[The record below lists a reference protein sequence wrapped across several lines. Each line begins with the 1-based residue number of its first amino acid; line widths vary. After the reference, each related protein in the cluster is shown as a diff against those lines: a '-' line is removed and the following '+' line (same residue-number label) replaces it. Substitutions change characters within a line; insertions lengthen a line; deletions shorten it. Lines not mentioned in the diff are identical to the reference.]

1 MSSASSQRAFA
12 QRLSRQHAADVRKTV
27 SAATQGQ
34 DLLASHRSPSNSTIA
49 SQVSHVESIDSVDY
63 EEFLERHQSELERD
77 PDIGVLCFPPDDVT
91 VTTFARPC
99 RTLQPLLPHPSETLD
114 AHVGECV
121 RCYSKDFVH
130 VTRRYLQYSNS
141 YAGRTGS
148 LQGNFCAELL
158 ERVSSLP
165 LPEYEADQNLDDID
179 NAKFPESMCS
189 SRHSTIS
196 VGSSVLGAP
205 TGTGGSTVVGSE
217 CNTPRGSWASSVFD
231 LRNSQGDPLLPSLLQ
246 PTPPHQ
252 TDAINEKARAA
263 NRQDSLLLLY
273 PEQEEE
279 DLIERRIYPPP
290 PTPHSGHRI
299 QVKCIKLQ
307 LELEIEP
314 IFATL
319 ALYDLREKKKISENF
334 CFDMN
339 PDPLKKM
346 LTSHVPYQDIS
357 TLSRTCVLEISYPSP
372 DVFLVVR
379 LEKVLQG
386 DIADCLVPYAKDD
399 SHRDKL
405 KASAVSCCERLGRYR
420 QPLAWTAINLINIF
434 SGVHGGD
441 ADASAS
447 SSASAAAGAAVSIPG
462 ALERKGSASNS
473 SLTTEDS
480 TITVTATAATGS
492 SSNSGSMKR
501 RQQQGVGS
509 SLAEGLATL
518 QSGSLPRRGSME
530 RRSFQ
535 EKSRSWS
542 TAEFASCLDSFR
554 PVTLTVS
561 SFFKQE
567 GDKLRD
573 EDLYKFLAD
582 LKRPSSQ
589 LKKKSVHVA
598 SSPKRWRDEKCRPV
612 KEVLEFPPTDV
623 LVPHYNYRNL
633 LYIYPKDLN
642 FTNRPGSA
650 RNLAVKVQVMD
661 GEDESAALC
670 CVVGRSSCP
679 ELSTEAITSVTYHSK
694 SPDYYD
700 EIKVMLPAVLGD
712 QHHLL
717 FTFYH
722 VSCQR
727 KAEEKT
733 IETPVGYTWLPI
745 YRNGSLSSGPH
756 SLPVM
761 SEKPPQNYSY
771 ITPHILLPGTK
782 WVDNH
787 KGIFNVVLH
796 AVSTV
801 HAQVTISLMHER
813 QLLVADLSF
822 LASALG
828 HCTNMDNFFHLM
840 KMVEEH
846 NIPAR
851 IGEDKIE
858 GEIKAALS
866 SLVECSGRALV
877 QFLPVLFDRLL
888 TLLVRPPLLPSPQ
901 APMQLA
907 APAFHAIVACVA
919 NIVNELENK
928 NDQHGRNSVL
938 LTYVAYLATL
948 PHPSD
953 PPPVPPSAALPK
965 RSSQQPYPAAPLA
978 PLAVPVPTSPT
989 HSTLSTASGGSG
1001 GSSTGVPAGITGG
1014 AVSMGSIASV
1024 SSSMSSSSY
1033 VGPMISE
1040 SAVGITASLGGGDEA
1055 LLGAPSSGSVHNLHP
1070 SSTATGALQPSHRRS
1085 TSNPDLGI
1093 DAEPSGFFSR
1103 GLDRTNSMRTG
1114 TSSTY
1119 EQLSQAVSGGACPPG
1134 GCRLVHEEL
1143 VLQWVFA
1150 GPTTRDLALTNAWF
1164 LFELM
1169 IKSMCEHLA
1178 RSSVAP
1184 ATPRRHRFTQQF
1196 CADLTKLVTSV
1207 TNDIIAAVSRDATSN
1222 IAFASKVNSSL
1233 AFFLS
1238 DLFSVMDR
1246 GLVLRLVRGYMR
1258 EMTSRIATTPDPA
1271 HLLNIKLDFLRIL
1284 CSHEHYVALNL
1295 PFCTPLSA
1303 PSAPSSP
1310 CPSVSSG
1317 SSQCSLASTVACT
1330 GGGAM
1335 SDYTSLTLTYR
1346 RHHFLSGLLLH
1357 HLHHAL
1363 SISSPSVQGR
1373 AINALRNVLTC
1384 HDTDDRYARHAPLR
1398 ARVASLYLPLL
1409 DIMVDALPQLYSF
1422 ASTAGGVPWS
1432 NSSSDEES
1440 SNAGL
1445 QSTVARAI
1453 AGPSVCRE
1461 PEAEPSH
1468 QQHQRCPL
1476 SSHST
1481 RHLLVS
1487 LLWLLH
1493 NVDAATL
1500 RLVLSE
1506 LPYRRLH
1513 GLLHL
1518 LYISLSCF
1526 QYQGGRG
1533 GGYGAGGER
1542 NKADMRSRLEE
1553 AIMGQNSA
1561 RTEMMRRRET
1571 CLVVGMSQF
1580 YVVGEDRQPSSAAGA
1595 GHGTDS
1601 SHSGQEK
1608 LRWRKETFSW
1618 RHNTS
1623 TGGAHAHHHHS
1634 LHHHHHSHAS
1644 AAGGASGTTGLG
1656 GGSISACSD
1665 GSSAVVGSSA
1675 PSTPVPLHHQHSLVG
1690 GDGGG
1695 GGSGGGSGGTGSIG
1709 GGQDYLFASN
1719 GLEQHL
1725 AAEAT
1730 LIVLDTLEHIVQVVS
1745 SSDSLHG
1752 LLGVV
1757 LKVLLHSLSL
1767 PQCTHALTNIFN
1779 SQRALVAK
1787 FPSLLFD
1794 EETEQCADLCLQL
1807 LRHCSSG
1814 LTPVRA
1820 HAAASLYALMR
1831 HNFIIGNNFSRVKMQ
1846 VTMSLSSLVG
1856 TWHSFSEACLRASLK
1871 TILTYSEQDTHLPHS
1886 SSFPEQ
1892 VKELM
1897 FNLHMI
1903 LSDTVKMKEYQED
1916 PEMLLDLMYRIA
1928 RGYQNSPDL
1937 RLTWLA
1943 NMAQKHSEREQH
1955 AEAAMCLVH
1964 SAALVSEYLYMLED
1978 RPHLPIG
1985 AAAFDALSPNVLQ
1998 ESAVSED
2005 VVSPDEEGI
2014 CTGKYFTEGGL
2025 VGLLEQASSS
2035 FLQAGMYECI
2045 NLVYKILTPIAE
2057 ENRDWKKLINIH
2069 SKLLDAFTRMDQLEG
2084 KRIFG
2089 TYFRVGFYGAKF
2101 GDLDGEE
2108 FIYKEPTLTKLA
2120 EISHRLEAFYCDRFG
2135 EENFSIIKD
2144 SNSVDVTRLDPDKA
2158 YVQITY
2164 VEPHFDDYEYKNR
2177 RTSFERNYNINRFI
2191 FSTPFTPDGRAHG
2204 DLREQLKRKTVLT
2217 TQHMFPYVKTR
2228 VQVVDRES
2236 CVVTPIEVAIEDIQ
2250 KKTQE
2255 LAAAIYQEPPDHKIL
2270 QMVLQG
2276 CIGTTVNQG
2285 PMEVAHV
2292 FLSDLLLSD
2301 ATPTIHQNK
2310 LRLCFK
2316 DFSKKCHDALRR
2328 NKLLIGPDMREYQRE
2343 LERNYHS
2350 FTEKL
2355 RPMITVNHLQRTTP
2369 HVSPTLERH
2378 SPRSGSVASLDTL
2391 TSQHSSKRSSTASI
2405 SSVTSC
2411 RKSSRASTLSL
2422 PFLQD

>member
-1 MSSASSQRAFA
+1 MSSSISQRAFA

-34 DLLASHRSPSNSTIA
+34 EPPAPNRSPSNSTIA
-49 SQVSHVESIDSVDY
+49 SQLSLVESIDSVDY

-77 PDIGVLCFPPDDVT
+77 PDISVLCFPPDDVT
-91 VTTFARPC
+91 VSTFAWPC
-99 RTLQPLLPHPSETLD
+99 RTLQPLLPLPSEVLD

-121 RCYSKDFVH
+121 RCYSKDFIH
-130 VTRRYLQYSNS
+130 VTRRYLQYSSS

-148 LQGNFCAELL
+148 MQGNFCAELL

-165 LPEYEADQNLDDID
+165 LPEYEADQAMDDAD
-179 NAKFPESMCS
+179 NYKLPESMCS

-196 VGSSVLGAP
+196 VGSSVVSAPP
-205 TGTGGSTVVGSE
+205 TGPATVVGSE

-252 TDAINEKARAA
+252 TDALNEKARAA
-263 NRQDSLLLLY
+263 NRHDSLLLLY

-279 DLIERRIYPPP
+279 DLIERRVFPPP

-314 IFATL
+314 VFATL

-346 LTSHVPYQDIS
+346 LTSHIPYQDIS
-357 TLSRTCVLEISYPSP
+357 TLSRTCILEISYPSP

-386 DIADCLVPYAKDD
+386 DIADCLAPYAKDD

-405 KASAVSCCERLGRYR
+405 KAAAVSCCERLGRYR
-420 QPLAWTAINLINIF
+420 QPLAWTAINLMNIF
-434 SGVHGGD
+434 SGAHGTDGGD
-441 ADASAS
+441 AA
-447 SSASAAAGAAVSIPG
+447 AAAGAGAASTSLPG
-462 ALERKGSASNS
+462 ALERKGSVSTG
-473 SLTTEDS
+473 SLTGAEES
-480 TITVTATAATGS
+480 TITVTTTASGGGS
-492 SSNSGSMKR
+492 GSNSGSMKR
-501 RQQQGVGS
+501 KQQQGPATAS
-509 SLAEGLATL
+509 IADGLATL

-589 LKKKSVHVA
+589 LKKKCLPGRLKLDI
-598 SSPKRWRDEKCRPV
+598 SPVTHTPKYCLTPELARVNPYPGGPEVITEEDEKCRPV

-623 LVPHYNYRNL
+623 LSPHYNYRNL

-650 RNLAVKVQVMD
+650 RNLAVKVQVME
-661 GEDESAALC
+661 GEDESAALA
-670 CVVGRSSCP
+670 CVMGRSSCP
-679 ELSTEAITSVTYHSK
+679 ELSTEAFTAVTYHTK

-700 EIKVMLPAVLGD
+700 EIKVKLPAVLGD

-727 KAEEKT
+727 KADEKT

-745 YRNGSLSSGPH
+745 YRNGSLSCGSH
-756 SLPVM
+756 CLPVM
-761 SEKPPQNYSY
+761 SEKPPANYSY

-801 HAQVTISLMHER
+801 HPQCPELDHFF
-813 QLLVADLSF
+813 DLI
-822 LASALG
+822 
-828 HCTNMDNFFHLM
+828 
-840 KMVEEH
+840 KMVEER

-851 IGEDKIE
+851 IGEEKIE
-858 GEIKAALS
+858 AEIKKA
-866 SLVECSGRALV
+866 LVELVQSSGRALV

-888 TLLVRPPLLPSPQ
+888 VLLVRPPLLQGLQ
-901 APMQLA
+901 APLQLA
-907 APAFHAIVACVA
+907 AASFNAIVACVA
-919 NIVNELENK
+919 AIVNVLENK

-938 LTYVAYLATL
+938 LTYIAYLATIPHPTDPPPPIQHPGGPKR
-948 PHPSD
+948 PHPS
-953 PPPVPPSAALPK
+953 VV
-965 RSSQQPYPAAPLA
+965 QPPAA
-978 PLAVPVPTSPT
+978 PTSPT
-989 HSTLSTASGGSG
+989 HSTASGGSAA
-1001 GSSTGVPAGITGG
+1001 SSTGAPGG
-1014 AVSMGSIASV
+1014 TSQASMASSA
-1024 SSSMSSSSY
+1024 SSSTSSSGY
-1033 VGPMISE
+1033 VGPVISE
-1040 SAVGITASLGGGDEA
+1040 SPVGITASLGGDDA
-1055 LLGAPSSGSVHNLHP
+1055 LHGACASSGSIHSLHP
-1070 SSTATGALQPSHRRS
+1070 SAGGVAMQPSHRRS
-1085 TSNPDLGI
+1085 TSNPDLGVEA
-1093 DAEPSGFFSR
+1093 DAGAFFSR
-1103 GLDRTNSMRTG
+1103 GLDRTNSMRTEEG
-1114 TSSTY
+1114 GAAPRSGPGSSSTY
-1119 EQLSQAVSGGACPPG
+1119 EQLSLAVSGPCPAG

-1150 GPTTRDLALTNAWF
+1150 GPATRDLALNNAWF

-1178 RSSVAP
+1178 RSSITP
-1184 ATPRRHRFTQQF
+1184 ATPRRQRFSQQF
-1196 CADLTKLVTSV
+1196 SSDLSKLVTSV
-1207 TNDIIAAVSRDATSN
+1207 TNDIIAAVCRDDDITFTTRLN
-1222 IAFASKVNSSL
+1222 CSL

-1246 GLVLRLVRGYMR
+1246 GHVLRLVRGYVK
-1258 EMTSRIATTPDPA
+1258 EISSRIATIADPS
-1271 HLLNIKLDFLRIL
+1271 HLMNFKLDFLRIL

-1295 PFCTPLSA
+1295 PFCTPLSG

-1317 SSQCSLASTVACT
+1317 SSQCSLTSTVAC
-1330 GGGAM
+1330 GG
-1335 SDYTSLTLTYR
+1335 SLTDYTSLTPTYR

-1363 SISSPSVQGR
+1363 SLNSPSVHGG
-1373 AINALRNVLTC
+1373 AINALRTVLTA
-1384 HDTDDRYARHAPLR
+1384 HDTDDRYARHAGLR
-1398 ARVASLYLPLL
+1398 ARVAALYLPLL
-1409 DIMVDALPQLYSF
+1409 DVLVDALPQLTAPSP
-1422 ASTAGGVPWS
+1422 AGGVSWS
-1432 NSSSDEES
+1432 NSSSEDDAS
-1440 SNAGL
+1440 SGL

-1461 PEAEPSH
+1461 PDVDISH
-1468 QQHQRCPL
+1468 QAQRLPL
-1476 SSHST
+1476 SSSNT

-1487 LLWLLH
+1487 LLWLLR
-1493 NVDAATL
+1493 NADAATL
-1500 RLVLSE
+1500 RQVLAG

-1518 LYISLSCF
+1518 LYIALTSF
-1526 QYQGGRG
+1526 QYQGRCG
-1533 GGYGAGGER
+1533 GLGGGGER
-1542 NKADMRSRLEE
+1542 SKADMRSRLEE

-1561 RTEMMRRRET
+1561 RTEMIRRR
-1571 CLVVGMSQF
+1571 
-1580 YVVGEDRQPSSAAGA
+1580 DRHPASGGGQGA
-1595 GHGTDS
+1595 GGHGSDTP
-1601 SHSGQEK
+1601 HSGQEK
-1608 LRWRKETFSW
+1608 LRWRKETFLW
-1618 RHNTS
+1618 RNNPNT
-1623 TGGAHAHHHHS
+1623 HHHHPFT
-1634 LHHHHHSHAS
+1634 HHHH
-1644 AAGGASGTTGLG
+1644 AGAGTTLSTGATLPPG
-1656 GGSISACSD
+1656 D
-1665 GSSAVVGSSA
+1665 GSA
-1675 PSTPVPLHHQHSLVG
+1675 PSTPVPLFHQLSVTGGG
-1690 GDGGG
+1690 GDG
-1695 GGSGGGSGGTGSIG
+1695 GGSGGGTSGSIG
-1709 GGQDYLFASN
+1709 GGQDNIFGFNS
-1719 GLEQHL
+1719 LELHL

-1730 LIVLDTLEHIVQVVS
+1730 LIVLDTLELIVQVVS
-1745 SSDSLHG
+1745 SSEALHS

-1767 PQCTHALTNIFN
+1767 PQCTQALTNIFN

-1856 TWHSFSEACLRASLK
+1856 TWHSFSESCLRASLK

-1978 RPHLPIG
+1978 RPHLPVG
-1985 AAAFDALSPNVLQ
+1985 ATSFHAISPNVLQ

-2014 CTGKYFTEGGL
+2014 CTGKYFTESGL

-2035 FLQAGMYECI
+2035 FLQAGMFECI

-2069 SKLLDAFTRMDQLEG
+2069 SKLLDAYTRMDQLEG

-2120 EISHRLEAFYCDRFG
+2120 EISHRLESFYCDRFG

-2164 VEPHFDDYEYKNR
+2164 VEPHFDDYEFKNR

-2204 DLREQLKRKTVLT
+2204 DLREQHKRKTILT

-2250 KKTQE
+2250 KKTRE

-2355 RPMITVNHLQRTTP
+2355 RPMITVNHLQRATP
-2369 HVSPTLERH
+2369 LSSPTIARH
-2378 SPRSGSVASLDTL
+2378 SPWGGSTASLDTL
-2391 TSQHSSKRSSTASI
+2391 TSQHSSRRSST
-2405 SSVTSC
+2405 SSVSSVVSS
-2411 RKSSRASTLSL
+2411 RRSSRASTLSL
-2422 PFLQD
+2422 SIFPR